1 MDNFNKYNQKYLENM
16 EFNKELLDEI
26 SENFMS
32 GNETVSIA
40 ESVTGGLMQVAFSE
54 MSNSKLFYKGGITV
68 HTPEKIVKLLKVD
81 VAEIKNCNCV
91 SSFVAE
97 TMGRHACNLF
107 ESDWCIAT
115 SGYCVP
121 ERSSSYEIY
130 AYYSISHKGKVVFSD
145 KLETIGKSDSLQI
158 KLYYTEQ
165 ILDKFLGQLK
175 LNRILKN
182 EVAVEN

>member
-1 MDNFNKYNQKYLENM
+1 M
-16 EFNKELLDEI
+16 EFNRELLDEI

-54 MSNSKLFYKGGITV
+54 MTNSKLFYKGGITV

-91 SSFVAE
+91 STFVAE
-97 TMGRHACNLF
+97 TMGRHACKLF
-107 ESDWCIAT
+107 ETDWCIAV
-115 SGYCVP
+115 SGYCIP
-121 ERSSSYEIY
+121 ERHSAYEIF
-130 AYYSISHKGKVVFSD
+130 AYYSIFYKGKVVFSD
-145 KLETIGKSDSLQI
+145 KLEALGKSDSLPI

-165 ILDKFLGQLK
+165 ILEKFLGQLK
-175 LNRILKN
+175 LHRIVKK
-182 EVAVEN
+182 EFTVERQ